1 MVREGVWV
9 ENADF
14 GITLVHLRLVERSIL
29 VYGKWGQFGHLEGA
43 RGGHVVCL
51 NPLIWRLLK
60 APPGPELGRAHCPCP
75 RAQSCAACCT
85 WRRARMRL
93 SLFPSLCLR
102 PAPPH
107 LEPAPPLLQTAGGR
121 SPLPDPPPRTPRSCL
136 DPAPSRLDLPKPP
149 RPKLGCRFF
158 STPVPTCY
166 VDRRSFAP
174 ICDACGS
181 KTNDRDRSVGP
192 FCRA

>member
-1 MVREGVWV
+1 
-9 ENADF
+9 
-14 GITLVHLRLVERSIL
+14 
-29 VYGKWGQFGHLEGA
+29 
-43 RGGHVVCL
+43 
-51 NPLIWRLLK
+51 
-60 APPGPELGRAHCPCP
+60 
-75 RAQSCAACCT
+75 
-85 WRRARMRL
+85 MRL

-121 SPLPDPPPRTPRSCL
+121 SPLPDPPPRRPCSCL

-174 ICDACGS
+174 I
-181 KTNDRDRSVGP
+181 
-192 FCRA
+192 

>member
-1 MVREGVWV
+1 MFRLS
-9 ENADF
+9 A
-14 GITLVHLRLVERSIL
+14 LRNEPANRKGLCSLSGEKRLDRRKQFAPFCPEHSPAV
-29 VYGKWGQFGHLEGA
+29 GK
-43 RGGHVVCL
+43 GGHGGESPARAGVGAG
-51 NPLIWRLLK
+51 PL
-60 APPGPELGRAHCPCP
+60 PMPQS
-75 RAQSCAACCT
+75 QSCAACCT
-85 WRRARMRL
+85 WRRSRMRL

-121 SPLPDPPPRTPRSCL
+121 SPLPDPPPRRPCSCL

-174 ICDACGS
+174 VCDACES

>member
-1 MVREGVWV
+1 MFRLS
-9 ENADF
+9 A
-14 GITLVHLRLVERSIL
+14 LRNEPANRTYLLLLSE
-29 VYGKWGQFGHLEGA
+29 WGQSDWTESRQFAPFCPEHSPAVGKGGCGGESPARAGVGA
-43 RGGHVVCL
+43 G
-51 NPLIWRLLK
+51 PL
-60 APPGPELGRAHCPCP
+60 PMPQS
-75 RAQSCAACCT
+75 QSCAACCT
-85 WRRARMRL
+85 WRRSRMRL

-121 SPLPDPPPRTPRSCL
+121 SPLPDPPPRRPCSCL

-158 STPVPTCY
+158 STPVPTYY

-174 ICDACGS
+174 VCDACES

>member
-1 MVREGVWV
+1 MFRLS
-9 ENADF
+9 A
-14 GITLVHLRLVERSIL
+14 LRNEPANRTCFCSLSGDKAI
-29 VYGKWGQFGHLEGA
+29 GQRAGNLHPFAQSTALPSE
-43 RGGHVVCL
+43 RGGTGG
-51 NPLIWRLLK
+51 K
-60 APPGPELGRAHCPCP
+60 APPGPELGRARCPCP
-75 RAQSCAACCT
+75 RGQSRAACCT
-85 WRRARMRL
+85 WRRSRMRL

-121 SPLPDPPPRTPRSCL
+121 SPLPDPPPRRPCSCL

-174 ICDACGS
+174 ISDAS
-181 KTNDRDRSVGP
+181 SPKTIDRDRSVGP

>member
-1 MVREGVWV
+1 MPPLASLFAPLCFLIPSPFFLTSPANARTAQREQ
-9 ENADF
+9 A
-14 GITLVHLRLVERSIL
+14 ICTLL
-29 VYGKWGQFGHLEGA
+29 
-43 RGGHVVCL
+43 
-51 NPLIWRLLK
+51 
-60 APPGPELGRAHCPCP
+60 P
-75 RAQSCAACCT
+75 RAQPCRRKGGVRGGKPRQGRSWGEPTAHAPEPRAACCCCA
-85 WRRARMRL
+85 WRRSRTRL
-93 SLFPSLCLR
+93 SPFPSICLR

-121 SPLPDPPPRTPRSCL
+121 SPLPDPPPRRPCSCL

-174 ICDACGS
+174 
-181 KTNDRDRSVGP
+181 V
-192 FCRA
+192 